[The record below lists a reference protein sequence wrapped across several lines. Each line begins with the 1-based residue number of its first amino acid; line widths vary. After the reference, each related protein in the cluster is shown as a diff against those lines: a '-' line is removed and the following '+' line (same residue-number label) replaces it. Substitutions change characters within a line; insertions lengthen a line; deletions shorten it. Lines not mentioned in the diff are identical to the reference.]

1 MTKEQWMQ
9 KTIELAYE
17 NTVNGGK
24 PFGAIIVKDDA
35 IVAVGVNE
43 VLETH
48 DPTAHAELLAIRR
61 STEKLQ
67 TTDLSD
73 CQLYASG
80 EPCPMCMGAIYWAN
94 FKDVYYAYS
103 SEEEEQAGLGTS
115 HVYAQL
121 ALPREEREIQLQHVE
136 RQAETND
143 AFALWIEKQQ

>member
-1 MTKEQWMQ
+1 MQ

-24 PFGAIIVKDDA
+24 PFGAIIVKGDD

-48 DPTAHAELLAIRR
+48 DPTA
-61 STEKLQ
+61 
-67 TTDLSD
+67 
-73 CQLYASG
+73 
-80 EPCPMCMGAIYWAN
+80 
-94 FKDVYYAYS
+94 
-103 SEEEEQAGLGTS
+103 
-115 HVYAQL
+115 
-121 ALPREEREIQLQHVE
+121 HVE

>member
-24 PFGAIIVKDDA
+24 PFGAIIVKNDD

-48 DPTAHAELLAIRR
+48 DPTAHAE
-61 STEKLQ
+61 
-67 TTDLSD
+67 
-73 CQLYASG
+73 
-80 EPCPMCMGAIYWAN
+80 
-94 FKDVYYAYS
+94 
-103 SEEEEQAGLGTS
+103 
-115 HVYAQL
+115 
-121 ALPREEREIQLQHVE
+121 